1 MLRNGGTLGRFA
13 LLAAMAAALV
23 ACSTSEDGPSLPRIA
38 DLNPF
43 TEKEKPLPGKR
54 IAVLEEEKKI
64 GELAPAL
71 APIALP
77 PERINEAWPQP
88 GGLANNSPGHLV
100 VQALRN
106 AWSTSIGTG
115 SSSVSRLVAS
125 PIVYDGKVFT
135 LDAEGLVAAFSTNG
149 GATLWRVSTTPKG
162 EKGRKGF
169 GGGIAAENGRIYA
182 ATGYGTLVALD
193 AKSGKL
199 LWEKSFGVPFRTSP
213 TAAQDKIF
221 VVTAEGRLLCV
232 NGADGAELWS
242 YRALP
247 ERASLLSNVSPAV
260 EGDIVVVAY
269 PSGEVVAVKIA
280 TGQLAWTESLSRTR
294 TTSSFNALTDAARP
308 VIDNGQVFA
317 IGHGG
322 RMIATSLKSG
332 ERLWSLSIPGAQPPW
347 VAGESVFVVD
357 VTGQLIAVARK
368 DGKIQWTTKLPGAKT
383 WSGPVLA
390 SGKLWLVSST
400 GKLVG
405 VEAQTGKLAQ
415 TQEVGSPLYI
425 SPVIAGGRMYLLTD
439 GGKLIAYN

>member
-1 MLRNGGTLGRFA
+1 MSGNGGKLGRFA
-13 LLAAMAAALV
+13 LLCAIAAALV
-23 ACSTSEDGPSLPRIA
+23 ACSTSEDGPSLPRIT

-43 TEKEKPLPGKR
+43 AEKEKPLPGKR
-54 IAVLEEEKKI
+54 IAVLEQEKNL
-64 GELAPAL
+64 GELTPAL
-71 APIALP
+71 APISLP

-125 PIVYDGKVFT
+125 PIVYDGKVYT

-149 GATLWRVSTTPKG
+149 GSVVWRVSTTPKD

-193 AKSGKL
+193 AKSGKV
-199 LWEKSFGVPFRTSP
+199 LWEKTFGVPFRTSP
-213 TAAQDKIF
+213 TVSQDKVF
-221 VVTAEGRLLCV
+221 AVTAEGRLLCV
-232 NGADGAELWS
+232 NGADGTEIWS
-242 YRALP
+242 YRALA
-247 ERASLLSNVSPAV
+247 ERATLLSNVSPAV
-260 EGDIVVVAY
+260 EGDMVVVSY
-269 PSGEVVAVKIA
+269 SSGEVIAIKIA
-280 TGQLAWTESLSRTR
+280 TGQLAWTESLTRSRS
-294 TTSSFNALTDAARP
+294 TSSFNALSDAARP
-308 VIDNGQVFA
+308 VIDNGLVFA

-332 ERLWSLSIPGAQPPW
+332 ERIWSLTIPGAQPPW

-357 VTGQLIAVARK
+357 VSGQLIAITRK

-405 VEAQTGKLAQ
+405 VEAATGKLSQ

-425 SPVIAGGRMYLLTD
+425 APVIAGGRMYLLTD
-439 GGKLIAYN
+439 AGKLIAYN